1 MPDYIMLTK
10 LTESGA
16 ETVKRNPERILEV
29 DKELE
34 AMGVKVLHQWAVLG
48 AYDFVNVVEAED
60 DIAVARASLELGARG
75 TIRIE
80 TMPAISVQELVGR
93 LGD

>member
-1 MPDYIMLTK
+1 MLTK

>member
-34 AMGVKVLHQWAVLG
+34 AMGVRVLHQWAVLG

-75 TIRIE
+75 TIRIQ
-80 TMPAISVQELVGR
+80 TMPAISVQELVAG

>member
-1 MPDYIMLTK
+1 MPDYIMLTT

-34 AMGVKVLHQWAVLG
+34 AMGVRVLHQWAVLG

-75 TIRIE
+75 TIRIQ
-80 TMPAISVQELVGR
+80 TMPAISVQELVAG